1 MHSHRLSDTNGSIYM
16 SASLIGDLR
25 TMRLAEPLIVGAELG
40 LAPVMARLRRA
51 AKSDVNVLVRG
62 ETGTGKELVALAL
75 HWSSRRRDGP
85 FVVANCAAIP
95 TELMESELFG
105 HVRGSYTGAV
115 SDHSGFFEAAA
126 DGTLLLDEIGDLH
139 INLQAKI
146 LRVVEDGSF
155 HRVGS
160 AQPVRNRARLIAA
173 TNQPLEL
180 LMQHGRFRDDL
191 FFRLD
196 VLTIDIP
203 PLRER
208 RQDVP
213 DLVRHFLVR
222 AQERLALPIPALSPD
237 AMSMLMDYGWPGNV
251 RELRNVVERLM
262 LNSTQVIQRVHVEH
276 LLTSRT
282 TGVPANAV
290 RPLALVERDAIV
302 HALRHFDGNR
312 TRAAEALG
320 IGRRT
325 LQYKIREYGLDGQQN
340 EGTA

>member
-1 MHSHRLSDTNGSIYM
+1 
-16 SASLIGDLR
+16 
-25 TMRLAEPLIVGAELG
+25 MRLAEPLIVGAEQGLG
-40 LAPVMARLRRA
+40 PVMAQVRRA

-62 ETGTGKELVALAL
+62 ETGTGKELVARAL

-115 SDHSGFFEAAA
+115 SDHSGFFETAA
-126 DGTLLLDEIGDLH
+126 DGSLLLDEIGDLH

-146 LRVVEDGSF
+146 LRVVEDGTF

-160 AQPVRNRARLIAA
+160 AQVVHNRARLIAA

-180 LMQHGRFRDDL
+180 LMQRGRFRDDL

-196 VLTIDIP
+196 VLTIEIP

-208 RQDVP
+208 RQDIP
-213 DLVRHFLVR
+213 ELVRHFLLR
-222 AQERLALPIPALSPD
+222 GQERLAVPIPALSAN
-237 AMSMLMDYGWPGNV
+237 AMAMLMDYGWPGNV
-251 RELRNVVERLM
+251 RELRNVVERL
-262 LNSTQVIQRVHVEH
+262 LLISTEMIQRAHVEH
-276 LLTSRT
+276 LLTSRAN
-282 TGVPANAV
+282 GVPANVV
-290 RPLALVERDAIV
+290 RPLAMVERDAIAR
-302 HALRHFDGNR
+302 ALEHFGGNR
-312 TRAAEALG
+312 THAAEALG

-325 LQYKIREYGLDGQQN
+325 LQYKIREYGLDGKQD